1 MKGKQSHIDEAFI
14 LIPPRGLLRVARVL
28 DRGKH
33 YEPSSG
39 GVTTVTLG
47 YENWRHISPLDHI
60 NHALRHITLY
70 LAGDDTESHLDNAT
84 TRLLMALELDDPS
97 LLTRRIPYADREP

>member
-28 DRGKH
+28 DRDN
-33 YEPSSG
+33 
-39 GVTTVTLG
+39 VTVMDVTLG

-97 LLTRRIPYADREP
+97 LLTRRIPDADREP